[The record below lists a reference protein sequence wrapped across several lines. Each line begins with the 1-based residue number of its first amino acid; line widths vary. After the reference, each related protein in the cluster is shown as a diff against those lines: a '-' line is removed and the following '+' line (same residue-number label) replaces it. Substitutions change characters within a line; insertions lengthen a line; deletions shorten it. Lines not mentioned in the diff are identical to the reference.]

1 MADLIINGK
10 DAFLEWGVRMG
21 DKFLDVLGAPVP
33 MKEFIENSSRLE
45 HGKRISVTNTKLDSR
60 EITLVFTIEGE
71 SESDFLDKKS
81 LFYNELYKGTVDIY
95 VPDNGSEIYHLIYR
109 GKSISYAQSI
119 DRTFGKISSKF
130 EEPNPSN
137 RVENI

>member
-45 HGKRISVTNTKLDSR
+45 HGKRISVANTKLDSR

-71 SESDFLDKKS
+71 SESDFLDKKIFY
-81 LFYNELYKGTVDIY
+81 LFIGNCQTYLSIRCTPLFCQISGRKKYAPQISNVFIK
-95 VPDNGSEIYHLIYR
+95 LIIR
-109 GKSISYAQSI
+109 
-119 DRTFGKISSKF
+119 KF
-130 EEPNPSN
+130 L
-137 RVENI
+137 